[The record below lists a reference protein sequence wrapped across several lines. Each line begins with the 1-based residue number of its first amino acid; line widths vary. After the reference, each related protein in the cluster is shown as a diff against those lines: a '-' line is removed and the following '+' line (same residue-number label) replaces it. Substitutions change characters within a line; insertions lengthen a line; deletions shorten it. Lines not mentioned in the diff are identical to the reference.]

1 MSIRA
6 SGTSVKPDVSG
17 GEGTALDEVG
27 EGFVEEAGESGGVE
41 IGGTLVRMLGSGML
55 VIMFAFEV
63 EYSGNSTATA

>member
-17 GEGTALDEVG
+17 GEGTALDEG
-27 EGFVEEAGESGGVE
+27 EGFVGEAGESGGVE